1 MGKIPA
7 LLSGISGSRAS
18 RKLYVGKL
26 PALLSGLM
34 PKNLKRRF
42 LSTTSLFANK
52 NPLSAIIAGSNS
64 LGRPTLVRLFP
75 NRILSCSAAPRRIFT
90 GAGAIR
96 GRGWM
101 GMSGARGRDGPGW
114 AMMGLGPSGPG
125 ARDIPGLGMP
135 GPGTSRIIPG
145 PGASIHPG
153 PEAIGGPGPS
163 GPGPSRAPVRPN
175 SVRGLRYASCFW
187 KNRDIKANCARALLP
202 FAAQSPRKSFKTFW
216 QR

>member
-114 AMMGLGPSGPG
+114 AMMGLGPGPG
-125 ARDIPGLGMP
+125 TGHARARDIPDHPGTRGIHSP
-135 GPGTSRIIPG
+135 GPGGHRRPGPIRARAIPG
-145 PGASIHPG
+145 PGAPQF
-153 PEAIGGPGPS
+153 
-163 GPGPSRAPVRPN
+163 
-175 SVRGLRYASCFW
+175 C
-187 KNRDIKANCARALLP
+187 DIL
-202 FAAQSPRKSFKTFW
+202 
-216 QR
+216 